1 MISQTD
7 GHADKKN
14 TCFAWYGNALAASM
28 AWPVIRVKTLMN
40 EDIIEKLRTI
50 VGDSNVLTGD
60 QKVDRSAIWRTNQPC
75 IAKAIVRPSCTAEV
89 SAVMKACHEQQQTV
103 VPYGGMTNLVLGAV
117 TTPDDI
123 ALSFERMNEI
133 ENIDRTSQTMTVQS
147 GVTMQDAQERAEAEG
162 LYFPVDI
169 GARANCMLGGNVST
183 NAGGTRV
190 IRYGM
195 IRESVLGIEAVLA
208 DGTVISSM
216 NRFLKNNSGFDLKHL
231 FIGSE
236 GVLGLITRL
245 VFRLRIK
252 PQSHNVALV
261 ACDDYDQV
269 IGLLNK
275 ARASLGN
282 SLSGFEVMW
291 DNFFHV
297 VVQPNGRL
305 PSPIDTAY
313 KYYIIMEATGVDA
326 ATDDEIFES
335 TLTQM
340 FESELVADGV
350 IAKSDAE
357 REAIWAIR
365 HDVDWIV
372 GDAFDFDISLPVA
385 DISEYTEAINVAL
398 KKDIEGVEVVTFGHL
413 GDNNLH
419 ISVQCDGAKTTHA
432 HTIERHIYETLKPYG
447 GAISAEHGI
456 GLEKKEWLP
465 ISRSEAE
472 IELMRTLK
480 RSMDPRNILNPGKV
494 ISMD

>member
-1 MISQTD
+1 
-7 GHADKKN
+7 
-14 TCFAWYGNALAASM
+14 
-28 AWPVIRVKTLMN
+28 
-40 EDIIEKLRTI
+40 
-50 VGDSNVLTGD
+50 
-60 QKVDRSAIWRTNQPC
+60 
-75 IAKAIVRPSCTAEV
+75 
-89 SAVMKACHEQQQTV
+89 
-103 VPYGGMTNLVLGAV
+103 
-117 TTPDDI
+117 
-123 ALSFERMNEI
+123 
-133 ENIDRTSQTMTVQS
+133 
-147 GVTMQDAQERAEAEG
+147 MQDSQECAESEW
-162 LYFPVDI
+162 LYFPVEI
-169 GARANCMLGGNVST
+169 GARANFMLGRNVST

-190 IRYGM
+190 NRYGL

-216 NRFLKNNSGFDLKHL
+216 NRFLKNNSGFDLKQL

-245 VFRLRIK
+245 VFRLRIR
-252 PQSHNVALV
+252 PLSHNVALV

-305 PSPIDTAY
+305 PSPIATAY
-313 KYYIIMEATGVDA
+313 KFYSIMEATGVDA
-326 ATDDEIFES
+326 ATDDEVCES

-340 FESELVADGV
+340 FDSELVADGV

-385 DISEYTEAINVAL
+385 DIFEYTEAINVAL
-398 KKDIEGVEVVTFGHL
+398 KIDIEDIVVVTFGHL

-419 ISVQCDGAKTTHA
+419 ISVQCDGARTTHA

-465 ISRSEAE
+465 ISRSDAE

-494 ISMD
+494 ISME